1 MGSSFNMPCISRNF
15 FLILT
20 GGGKGIFNIFV
31 GLLLYVTHG
40 DETTGFSSI
49 VGYFFVASGFFFIF
63 LSKCSNMTD
72 DQL

>member
-31 GLLLYVTHG
+31 GLLLFVTGG
-40 DETTGFSSI
+40 D
-49 VGYFFVASGFFFIF
+49 
-63 LSKCSNMTD
+63 
-72 DQL
+72 